1 MNDAAIYDILLYSAD
16 RGLAEALT
24 EARPDSYLVRI
35 ADTPVQLETALQNFS
50 LDLLL
55 FHSPEGGELEL
66 LCELAERAKLPPT
79 ILISR
84 YSALQERPRS
94 SRLLELGLGS
104 FIPWPLETAE
114 LAERLDSSFARNPKP
129 FGSLQHK
136 RLYRKGSPIFL
147 ENEVGHECFTI
158 VSGRVRICRVI
169 DSRTLKEVGLL
180 GPGEVFGE
188 MALLRS
194 ARRAGTALAADD
206 VIVTVT
212 TNETFQRVVETNA
225 GFAQNL
231 IRVLHNRI
239 LDLES
244 KVPGLPQVRKAAS
257 EHQMRGVERKGGRRR
272 FAPGEAIFMPDE
284 RASHFYIVEKGLVR
298 LKPLRG
304 PTDGPWDEAGP
315 GQLVGAV
322 EHLLNRPYETTA
334 AALDEAVLL
343 PLDCRVFEDGSQAQP
358 AVFHKMAKGLAAK
371 LQSLLDHMSSHQMH
385 EVF

>member
-1 MNDAAIYDILLYSAD
+1 MHEAAIHDILLYSAD

-35 ADTPVQLETALQNFS
+35 ADTRVQLEAALQHFS

-55 FHSPEGGELEL
+55 FHSPEGSELDL
-66 LCELAERAKLPPT
+66 LCELAERAKLPDT

-94 SRLLELGLGS
+94 ERLLELGLGS

-114 LAERLDSSFARNPKP
+114 LAERLDSSFARNPRP
-129 FGSLQHK
+129 AGSLQHK
-136 RLYRKGSPIFL
+136 RLYRQGSPIFL

-169 DSRTLKEVGLL
+169 DSRTLHEVGLL

-194 ARRAGTALAADD
+194 ARRSGTALAADD

-225 GFAQNL
+225 GFGQNL
-231 IRVLHNRI
+231 MRVLTSRI
-239 LDLES
+239 LDLETR
-244 KVPGLPQVRKAAS
+244 VPGLPPVRRPAAD
-257 EHQMRGVERKGGRRR
+257 HLIRGTERKGGRRR
-272 FAPGEAIFMPDE
+272 FAPGEAIFSPDE
-284 RASHFYIVEKGLVR
+284 RATHFYLVEKGRVGLT
-298 LKPLRG
+298 PLAG
-304 PTDGPWDEAGP
+304 CPVGLPETAGP
-315 GQLVGAV
+315 GQLVGEV
-322 EHLLNRPYETTA
+322 EHLLGRCYESSAKALEETVLL
-334 AALDEAVLL
+334 ALDGPSLQAEAA
-343 PLDCRVFEDGSQAQP
+343 PGMY
-358 AVFHKMAKGLAAK
+358 HKLARGLAGK
-371 LQSLLDHMSSHQMH
+371 LQLLLDSMSSQQMH